1 MFDTV
6 LTKSAQC
13 WFDNSKISGHASHA
27 VQPCVGI
34 PVILSGCWY
43 ILDKV
48 TERKELLF
56 FGENKKV
63 VLLLYNYK
71 STKIHRSYMYL

>member
-27 VQPCVGI
+27 SHVVQPCVGI

-48 TERKELLF
+48 TERK
-56 FGENKKV
+56 
-63 VLLLYNYK
+63 
-71 STKIHRSYMYL
+71 